1 MPFQGGR
8 YTRGAGRQRLAP
20 LCLSRLLLTALL
32 TLPSISSA
40 NQPCPT
46 DRIDERVRISF
57 VQDGDTLML
66 NDGRRLRLIGIDTPE
81 LGKQGS
87 GSEPGAIAARD
98 RLRQLLFISRQQLN
112 LRFDQERTD
121 GYGRIL
127 AHAYLG
133 DGRDLTKQLLD
144 EGMGTHLVVPPNIWQ
159 TSCYRLAAQA
169 ARQQGR
175 GIWAFPEYQPKA
187 VSELNLHSAG
197 FHIVRGRVTHLS
209 NNAAAIWIN
218 LAGNFALRIE
228 RSDLDNF
235 KSIDLDALAGS
246 EIEAQGWIYARE
258 GQLRMPLRHQDAL
271 SVMAPAP
278 PPAGPSSVQ

>member
-1 MPFQGGR
+1 MPFQGVC
-8 YTRGAGRQRLAP
+8 YTRGASRQRLAP
-20 LCLSRLLLTALL
+20 LCLNRLLLTVLL
-32 TLPSISSA
+32 TLPIISNA
-40 NQPCPT
+40 DQPCPT

-81 LGKQGS
+81 LGKQSS
-87 GSEPGAIAARD
+87 GAEPGAIAARD

-121 GYGRIL
+121 RYGRIL
-127 AHAYLG
+127 AHAYLS
-133 DGRDLTKQLLD
+133 DGRDLTEQLLD

-159 TSCYRLAAQA
+159 TSCYRLAAQT
-169 ARQQGR
+169 ARKQGR
-175 GIWAFPEYQPKA
+175 GIWALPEYQPKP
-187 VSELNLHSAG
+187 VSVLNLHSTG
-197 FHIVRGRVTHLS
+197 FHIVRGRVTNLT

-235 KSIDLDALAGS
+235 KSTDLDALAGS
-246 EIEAQGWIYARE
+246 EIEAQGWIYARD

-271 SVMAPAP
+271 SVLAPAL
-278 PPAGPSSVQ
+278 PPAGSSSVQ